1 MKKVN
6 PNGSPKGKYERNHS
20 ESGQK
25 IVCKDDRNS
34 LNEKAYYEFSAVS
47 PSGTSSLGTSLS

>member
-1 MKKVN
+1 MEVQK
-6 PNGSPKGKYERNHS
+6 GSTNEIIVRADRR
-20 ESGQK
+20 